1 MNRKL
6 HASFLNA
13 LNIKFSSMVNVNSVQ
28 EVLVIS
34 QNYLL
39 KSLNAFH
46 VAIQVVNIAFK
57 TTKDAMII

>member
-6 HASFLNA
+6 HASFLTA
-13 LNIKFSSMVNVNSVQ
+13 LNIKFSTMVNVNTVR

-39 KSLNAFH
+39 ISQNAFH

-57 TTKDAMII
+57 TTKNAMII